1 MSNHRRVVI
10 TGFGAV
16 TAVGLDLGTTWNS
29 LIHGRGGFGPITN
42 FDSEAFDV
50 HFAAEVKGFEAEKY
64 MTKKEARLFDKF
76 VQFAVAGAAMA
87 VEDSGFEWEKCDSN
101 RFGVL
106 IGSGIGGMGTWEAQ
120 HQMLMNRGPRRVSP
134 FFIPMMIANM
144 ASGQVSIR
152 YQAKGPN
159 YAPVSACS
167 SGAHAIGEAFRLIQR
182 GYADVMICGGAEAA
196 ITPMAIAGFANM
208 KALSTRNDSPETA
221 SRPFDKER
229 NGFVMGEGAGVAV
242 MEELDH
248 AKARGAPIY
257 AEISGYGMTGDAHHF
272 TAPAPGGE
280 GAARS
285 MTLACEDGDTPL
297 EEVGHINAHG
307 TSTPLN
313 DKLET
318 EAIRTTFGNHAD
330 KILVNSTK
338 SMTGHLLGAAGGV
351 EFMATAMA
359 LKTGII
365 PPTMNYETPDPE
377 CDLDYVPNKAKESAI
392 RAAITNSLGFGGHN
406 VSLLLRRFE

>member
-16 TAVGLDLGTTWNS
+16 TAVGLDLDTTWDS
-29 LIHGRGGFGPITN
+29 LINGRGGFGPITN
-42 FDSEAFDV
+42 FDTEGFDV
-50 HFAAEVKGFEAEKY
+50 NFAAEVKDFEPTKY
-64 MTKKEARLFDKF
+64 MSKKEARLFDKF
-76 VQFAVAGAAMA
+76 VQFAMAGAAMA
-87 VEDSGFEWEKCDSN
+87 VEDSGYDWENCDSN
-101 RFGVL
+101 RLGVL

-120 HQMLMNRGPRRVSP
+120 HKMLLNRGPRRVSP

-221 SRPFDKER
+221 SRPFDRER
-229 NGFVMGEGAGVAV
+229 DGFIMGEGAGVAV
-242 MEELDH
+242 MEDLEH
-248 AKARGAPIY
+248 ARKRGAKIY

-285 MTLACEDGDTPL
+285 MSLACEDGETPP
-297 EEVGHINAHG
+297 EDVGHINAHG

-318 EAIRTTFGNHAD
+318 QAIRTAFGAHAE

-359 LKTGII
+359 LKTGIV
-365 PPTMNYETPDPE
+365 PPTINYKHPDPE
-377 CDLDYVPNKAKESAI
+377 CDLDYVPNEAKETVL